1 MPSLHRNKPIVT
13 PHATIVLGCYPGTD
27 GLRIHEI
34 LPRSRPGRPSHFW
47 EGLDW
52 EKKLPYS
59 GVFQEKAEISLCR
72 AMLVTEGVHR
82 APSL

>member
-1 MPSLHRNKPIVT
+1 MWSPCLTNDKHT
-13 PHATIVLGCYPGTD
+13 
-27 GLRIHEI
+27 IHEI
-34 LPRSRPGRPSHFW
+34 LPRPSRLTFAFLGGARL
-47 EGLDW
+47 G
-52 EKKLPYS
+52 KKVLNG

>member
-1 MPSLHRNKPIVT
+1 MGGSPQTCVKGHQKGQTVVT
-13 PHATIVLGCYPGTD
+13 MAPPAQAARHARRTRPRPTFAFLGGARL
-27 GLRIHEI
+27 G
-34 LPRSRPGRPSHFW
+34 
-47 EGLDW
+47 
-52 EKKLPYS
+52 KKLPYS

>member
-1 MPSLHRNKPIVT
+1 MNDKHP
-13 PHATIVLGCYPGTD
+13 
-27 GLRIHEI
+27 IHET
-34 LPRSRPGRPSHFW
+34 LPRPSRLTFAFLGGARLGGKFSI
-47 EGLDW
+47 G
-52 EKKLPYS
+52 

>member
-1 MPSLHRNKPIVT
+1 MEHSAEDISRITGESVGE
-13 PHATIVLGCYPGTD
+13 HAFLGGARL
-27 GLRIHEI
+27 G
-34 LPRSRPGRPSHFW
+34 
-47 EGLDW
+47 
-52 EKKLPYS
+52 EKLAND